1 MSKENPHQRQFLTRV
16 IDLHWLIFACERHC
30 LKWERFKSVSKC
42 ETDSRNFKPSRLP
55 NFSLPTIKDR
65 IVPRPRCSYACVYI
79 FGWHT
84 HTFMHILMC
93 ICLYV
98 CVCLYD
104 INPSRKYK
112 RVSSAAIQSP
122 PPPLGLST
130 PNIMSFILSVKIIN
144 YYDRWLISSLD
155 FEQTVTVFF
164 SRPKNICTFSNKIDA
179 LSPHCFLNVKCI
191 CNDTRCL
198 MYRYVRS
205 IKITKLQ
212 HAVVLSENWSHFVH
226 FPTRQK
232 LEEEF

>member
-1 MSKENPHQRQFLTRV
+1 MCRSVRRTPAISNQAASQTFLCQPSKIASCHVPDVLTQV
-16 IDLHWLIFACERHC
+16 SIF
-30 LKWERFKSVSKC
+30 S
-42 ETDSRNFKPSRLP
+42 D
-55 NFSLPTIKDR
+55 
-65 IVPRPRCSYACVYI
+65 
-79 FGWHT
+79 HT
-84 HTFMHILMC
+84 HTHSCIYSCVSVCMC
-93 ICLYV
+93 V

-212 HAVVLSENWSHFVH
+212 HAVVLSEN
-226 FPTRQK
+226 
-232 LEEEF
+232 